1 MSLII
6 PSLEEC
12 QQIYKERME
21 IINSIMRIQSV
32 KELHILAVIAKKYHA
47 DSLYDLPLSLNAF
60 VDMLDLPMIVRL
72 QDLFKE
78 EDTAYLAN
86 AQIKELLNK
95 AISSYTDVVQAE
107 K

>member
-6 PSLEEC
+6 PSLEER
-12 QQIYKERME
+12 QQINKERME
-21 IINSIMRIQSV
+21 IVDSIMHIQSV
-32 KELHILAVIAKKYHA
+32 KELHMLAVIAKKYYA
-47 DSLYDLPLSLNAF
+47 DSLYDLPLSLNDF
-60 VDMLDLPMIVRL
+60 VDMLDLPMLVRL

-86 AQIKELLNK
+86 AQIKELLSK
-95 AISSYTDVVQAE
+95 AIGLYTDVVQAE